1 MRPTDGVASAAGR
14 ADAIKAPCGQGVEKR
29 ARLGDEKKS
38 GRVAGLGLSPVSCE
52 KKTREGPGEIVSLE
66 VNWLRATVSLPMY
79 KRRINRKERKEG
91 EQDVIDRCP
100 KHHEGEAV

>member
-1 MRPTDGVASAAGR
+1 MRSRRLAGR
-14 ADAIKAPCGQGVEKR
+14 AWKNGR
-29 ARLGDEKKS
+29 ALAMKKKS